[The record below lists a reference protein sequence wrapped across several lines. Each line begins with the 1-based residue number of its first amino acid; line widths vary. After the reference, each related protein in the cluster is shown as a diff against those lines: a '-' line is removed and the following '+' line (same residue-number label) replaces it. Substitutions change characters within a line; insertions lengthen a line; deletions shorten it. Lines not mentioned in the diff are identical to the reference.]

1 MCPMTQRIAAHLV
14 IVVFALAAML
24 TSAGIA
30 PAQTSSQGVG
40 KKAGETAEAIKDYA
54 VEKKRE
60 AVDYAKKVARKMDTE
75 IKELETKASKA
86 TGEAKVKSQQQIA
99 ELKKKRA
106 AASKKLSELGKA
118 TASSWDAAKQ
128 GFIDAYKDLRDSL
141 DKAAAELKK
150 A

>member
-1 MCPMTQRIAAHLV
+1 MHRTLRSAAYLLIAAFAFGAV
-14 IVVFALAAML
+14 ASPAGPALA
-24 TSAGIA
+24 
-30 PAQTSSQGVG
+30 QTTG
-40 KKAGETAEAIKDYA
+40 KDVKEKAGETVDAIKDYA

-60 AVDYAKKVARKMDTE
+60 AVDYAKKVARKMDAE
-75 IKELETKASKA
+75 IKDLESKA
-86 TGEAKVKSQQQIA
+86 AKSTGEAKVKSQQQIA